1 MSWMCAANGLPGR
14 SFHTLVRP
22 VQRCRRGSDLEIPGQ
37 RRRRLEALVPDGGAD
52 RPGMAG

>member
-14 SFHTLVRP
+14 SFHTLARP

-37 RRRRLEALVPDGGAD
+37 RRRRLEALVP
-52 RPGMAG
+52 GMAG